1 MQVLFPPSYACYLPS
16 RCCGGAS
23 YVVDNC
29 IVLGG
34 WQLHCARWLAMYCAG
49 WLASVWPGGSVSV
62 FPPCLCGQG
71 RSLLWKVNTANPD
84 TFIATFSIFLQHFP
98 YFCIIFHIFA
108 TNIGDFLNVLV
119 KSCSL
124 HLFLAKNI
132 FRFVSIMII
141 FPEQW
146 VPWKW
151 YCIVITLFCPRNQ
164 LNVTY
169 SVILFRIIL
178 DRFQSLF
185 WFVLIIS
192 LM

>member
-84 TFIATFSIFLQHFP
+84 TFVATFSIDLQHFP
-98 YFCIIFHIFA
+98 YFCNIFHIFE
-108 TNIGDFLNVLV
+108 TFSILLQRI
-119 KSCSL
+119 
-124 HLFLAKNI
+124 LAKFWEFWWKLAHSI
-132 FRFVSIMII
+132 FFGKKYIQICFHYDYLSRAVS
-141 FPEQW
+141 PL
-146 VPWKW
+146 K
-151 YCIVITLFCPRNQ
+151 
-164 LNVTY
+164 
-169 SVILFRIIL
+169 VILHRYNTL
-178 DRFQSLF
+178 LS
-185 WFVLIIS
+185 S
-192 LM
+192 

>member
-84 TFIATFSIFLQHFP
+84 TFIATFSIF
-98 YFCIIFHIFA
+98 CNIFHIFA
-108 TNIGDFLNVLV
+108 SNIGDFLNVLV